1 MRGLFSPLF
10 SRRVFLMKLAATVAA
25 YHEGFRGARFV
36 LTLYGHHY
44 QGGSAYLAC
53 SDPSVSRVMREKGL
67 KRGRDDSTFFQSICS
82 AAQPGSAQL
91 RCCCCFHMKSSPK
104 IIPKVTVQTP
114 ITLEWKNTSKQFTR
128 YQVYNKT
135 LHIVSE

>member
-1 MRGLFSPLF
+1 
-10 SRRVFLMKLAATVAA
+10 MKLAATVAA

-67 KRGRDDSTFFQSICS
+67 KRGRDDSTFFSRF
-82 AAQPGSAQL
+82 AQPHSQAVPS
-91 RCCCCFHMKSSPK
+91 FVVVVVF
-104 IIPKVTVQTP
+104 I
-114 ITLEWKNTSKQFTR
+114 
-128 YQVYNKT
+128 
-135 LHIVSE
+135 